1 MQIAI
6 VDDDKKETEYLR
18 TALGSMLCGT
28 VHTYQSGEA
37 FLSAFSAGKYE
48 LIVLDIFMSGIT
60 GMDVARKIRETDK
73 TARIVFC
80 TSSNEFASES
90 YEVGASYYLH
100 KPLSEERLRAML
112 DRLNFSEMELMR
124 PKNTLFLFAINIG
137 AILIYYI
144 VTQLI
149 LEQDKTLALTEQNH
163 QLSMQAIQYEN
174 LQERI
179 TEARRAKHDVRH
191 HIALMQ
197 EYLNHKDYTALE
209 DYLRQYGKSL
219 PDDTLI
225 RFCANP
231 AANAVLLYF
240 AQQAKNNGIDY
251 IVKTEIPAE
260 LGIPETDISVILGN
274 LLENAIEACRAET
287 GEHKKRVT

>member
-60 GMDVARKIRETDK
+60 GMAVARKIRETDK

-112 DRLNFSEMELMR
+112 DRLNFSEMELTR
-124 PKNTLFLFAINIG
+124 KIPLPGDSNVVLRDILYADFASHRVTLHCKHG
-137 AILIYYI
+137 
-144 VTQLI
+144 
-149 LEQDKTLALTEQNH
+149 
-163 QLSMQAIQYEN
+163 EN
-174 LQERI
+174 LIVRAPFSKIEPLLCAYPYFFSPCKGVVINFYEVTAQNGDTFTMSDGCFIPISRRKAKEILDAYSSFRFDGMRK
-179 TEARRAKHDVRH
+179 EA
-191 HIALMQ
+191 
-197 EYLNHKDYTALE
+197 E
-209 DYLRQYGKSL
+209 S
-219 PDDTLI
+219 
-225 RFCANP
+225 
-231 AANAVLLYF
+231 
-240 AQQAKNNGIDY
+240 
-251 IVKTEIPAE
+251 
-260 LGIPETDISVILGN
+260 
-274 LLENAIEACRAET
+274 
-287 GEHKKRVT
+287 